1 VFDARTGDKAH
12 KLTRSDLASFMVAQ
26 LSNNEHLHKA
36 VTIAN
41 S

>member
-1 VFDARTGDKAH
+1 VFEACTGEKTQ
-12 KLTRSDLASFMVAQ
+12 KITRSDLASFMFAQ